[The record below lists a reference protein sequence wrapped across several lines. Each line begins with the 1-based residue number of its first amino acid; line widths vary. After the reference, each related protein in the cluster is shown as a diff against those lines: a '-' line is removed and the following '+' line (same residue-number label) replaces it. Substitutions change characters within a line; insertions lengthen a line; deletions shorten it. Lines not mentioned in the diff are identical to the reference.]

1 MFEKGGGIE
10 QKDNIAEV
18 FETMAEVVC
27 AELEQI
33 IAADAEAQEDQRAA
47 NYTDF
52 VQDFLSEDFKKN
64 IRVRPLSG
72 YTQNEREEVS
82 RGMVQTENEE
92 GEEQDNK
99 LANIE
104 LEEQRRTI
112 KQRQKEKD
120 DEARR
125 KKALA
130 EREAEKKREKK

>member
-10 QKDNIAEV
+10 QKDDIAEV

>member
-1 MFEKGGGIE
+1 M
-10 QKDNIAEV
+10 
-18 FETMAEVVC
+18 
-27 AELEQI
+27 
-33 IAADAEAQEDQRAA
+33 
-47 NYTDF
+47 
-52 VQDFLSEDFKKN
+52 
-64 IRVRPLSG
+64 RPLSG
-72 YTQNEREEVS
+72 YTQNERDEAS